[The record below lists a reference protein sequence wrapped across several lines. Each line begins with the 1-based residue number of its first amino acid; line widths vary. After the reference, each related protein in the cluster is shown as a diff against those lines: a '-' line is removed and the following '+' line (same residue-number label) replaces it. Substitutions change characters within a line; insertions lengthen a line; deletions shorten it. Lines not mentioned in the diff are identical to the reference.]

1 LKQSENRIEDNN
13 KYQKENMDGEE
24 EDKLDE
30 EDIAV
35 LKEENKSE
43 NELQI

>member
-1 LKQSENRIEDNN
+1 
-13 KYQKENMDGEE
+13 MDGEE

-43 NELQI
+43 NEL